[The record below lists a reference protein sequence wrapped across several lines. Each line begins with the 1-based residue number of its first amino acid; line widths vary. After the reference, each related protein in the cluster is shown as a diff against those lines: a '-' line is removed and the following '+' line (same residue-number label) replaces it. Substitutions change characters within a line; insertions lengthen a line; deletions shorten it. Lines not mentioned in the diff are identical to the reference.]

1 MPGLFALQ
9 AQRQGVEQR
18 AGQLRVLLEVS
29 EHLFVGRVAAADVL
43 EAGVFAG
50 ERLIDLQL
58 AVEIPRRAME
68 TPGAQQLRAVGG
80 DAFEQA
86 IPASEV
92 VAMIVQHLV
101 HRRAVD
107 QVVDAAFAAEQRAV
121 EHVFHAPVLILAE
134 VDQCAQMALDEVGRG
149 DFSKIFAG
157 VKASVRLG
165 GDASVRG
172 EIRGNAV
179 EAVQRQ

>member
-1 MPGLFALQ
+1 MLF
-9 AQRQGVEQR
+9 
-18 AGQLRVLLEVS
+18 EVI
-29 EHLFVGRVAAADVL
+29 EHLLVGRVAAADVL

-50 ERLIDLQL
+50 ERLIDLHL
-58 AVEIPRRAME
+58 PIVIPRRAME

-86 IPASEV
+86 IPTSEI
-92 VAMIVQHLV
+92 VAMTVEHLV
-101 HRRAVD
+101 HGRAVD
-107 QVVDAAFAAEQRAV
+107 QVVDAALAAEQRAV
-121 EHVFHAPVLILAE
+121 EHVVHAPVLILAQI
-134 VDQCAQMALDEVGRG
+134 DQGTQVALDEIGRG
-149 DFSKIFAG
+149 HFSKIFAR